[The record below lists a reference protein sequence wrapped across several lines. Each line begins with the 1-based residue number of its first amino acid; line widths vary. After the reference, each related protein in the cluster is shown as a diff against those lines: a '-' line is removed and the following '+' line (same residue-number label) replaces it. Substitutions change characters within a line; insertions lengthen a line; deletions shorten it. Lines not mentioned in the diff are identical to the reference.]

1 MWLCLAGALIEK
13 IVDKSFVITV
23 LCLIWV
29 LFATMMLLVINNGRY
44 PFIDIWFEV
53 VSGFGTV
60 GFGYWHYARLAAAL
74 ANGF

>member
-1 MWLCLAGALIEK
+1 MLKGQRDVVMFGRRIDEK

-44 PFIDIWFEV
+44 PFIDILFEV

-60 GFGYWHYARLAAAL
+60 CISAVSVF
-74 ANGF
+74 